1 MKKIVIF
8 TLAAALFSAC
18 GVQRHGAAEQP
29 KKSKAAQTTRAAET
43 DLMTGA
49 YTDQRPLNDEEKK
62 LFRTVTATLAG
73 VKYTPESVVTQVV
86 AGTNYRF
93 VCRAEPVTQ
102 DPRTFRAE
110 VFIFQP
116 LPGRGE
122 AHITEIRRL

>member
-1 MKKIVIF
+1 
-8 TLAAALFSAC
+8 
-18 GVQRHGAAEQP
+18 
-29 KKSKAAQTTRAAET
+29 
-43 DLMTGA
+43 MTGA

-62 LFRTVTATLAG
+62 LFRTVTANLAG
-73 VKYTPESVVTQVV
+73 VRYTPESVATQVV

-93 VCRAEPVTQ
+93 VCTAEPVTQ
-102 DPRTFRAE
+102 APQTFRAE